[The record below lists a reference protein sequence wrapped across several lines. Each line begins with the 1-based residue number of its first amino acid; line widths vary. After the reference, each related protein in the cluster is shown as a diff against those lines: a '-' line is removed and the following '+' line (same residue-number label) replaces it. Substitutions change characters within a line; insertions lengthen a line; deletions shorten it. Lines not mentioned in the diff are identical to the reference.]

1 VIAKTISQGYDTKE
15 FLQQIREFV
24 NSCLKKEKEIMSNQ
38 YEGVV
43 YGLLPGE
50 EKNRLLAV
58 TKLQYYSGGLHGWL
72 DWKHPHEFSDYQA
85 YRQKPEPKPKKWVP
99 WTYLDVPMNCYIV
112 FKAAPQKWQ
121 LITNVDGM
129 AAHFGASYLIWE
141 DLFEKCVQYPSG
153 DPCGKE
159 VDGDE

>member
-85 YRQKPEPKPKKWVP
+85 YRQKPERKWVP
-99 WTYLDVPMNCYIV
+99 WTFKDIKENTRVYFKHPLDRHWRLIISAGSRSVFIADAERSVTYDDLLENYL
-112 FKAAPQKWQ
+112 
-121 LITNVDGM
+121 
-129 AAHFGASYLIWE
+129 
-141 DLFEKCVQYPSG
+141 QYPSG